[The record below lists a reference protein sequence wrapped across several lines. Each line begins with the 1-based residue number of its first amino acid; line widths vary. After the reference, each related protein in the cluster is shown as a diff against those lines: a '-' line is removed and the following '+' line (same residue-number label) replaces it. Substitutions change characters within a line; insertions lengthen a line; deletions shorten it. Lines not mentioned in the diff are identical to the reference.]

1 MSGSL
6 TPVIFKTAK
15 TLIMEQ
21 NQPLFDLKIDHTASQ
36 ELTETSRWS
45 KLLAI
50 LIISIAGLVILVFLF
65 AWNKIE
71 AAFFTQ
77 LEGTNAGSAFAVVA
91 VMVIIIA
98 AIVGVIMYFLLRAAY
113 RIKTS
118 IRIKDQQLFNR
129 GLNDLKTFFI
139 IGGVFSILGLAIQ
152 LFSFLF

>member
-1 MSGSL
+1 
-6 TPVIFKTAK
+6 
-15 TLIMEQ
+15 MEQ
-21 NQPLFDLKIDHTASQ
+21 NQLLFDLKIDHTASQ

-50 LIISIAGLVILVFLF
+50 LIISIAGLVILAFLF

-77 LEGTNAGSAFAVVA
+77 LEGANAGSAFAVVA

-98 AIVGVIMYFLLRAAY
+98 AIVGLIMYFLLRAAY

>member
-1 MSGSL
+1 
-6 TPVIFKTAK
+6 
-15 TLIMEQ
+15 MEQ
-21 NQPLFDLKIDHTASQ
+21 NQPLFDLKIDQTASQ

-50 LIISIAGLVILVFLF
+50 LIISIAGLVILAFLF

-71 AAFFTQ
+71 VVFFTQ
-77 LEGTNAGSAFAVVA
+77 LEGANAGSAFAVVA

-98 AIVGVIMYFLLRAAY
+98 IIVGVLMYFLLRAAY

-118 IRIKDQQLFNR
+118 IRIRDQQLFNR

-139 IGGVFSILGLAIQ
+139 IVGVFSILGLAIQ
-152 LFSFLF
+152 LFSFFF